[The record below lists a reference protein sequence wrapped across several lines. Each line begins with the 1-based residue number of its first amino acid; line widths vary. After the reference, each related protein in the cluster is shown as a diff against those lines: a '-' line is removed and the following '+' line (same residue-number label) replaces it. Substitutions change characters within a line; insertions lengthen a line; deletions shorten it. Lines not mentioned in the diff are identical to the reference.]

1 MVRVQSASHTSGKE
15 GLEFAVQ
22 TLHLASTPVA
32 STDPHP
38 SLGWVFEE
46 TEAQRG
52 QGAFLGPPG
61 PGRGQ
66 GQNLGYFS
74 PLRSAAF
81 LPMERIPPSLVPEG
95 SWGHE
100 WVTLENKAQPALGLS
115 LRRWESKL
123 ATRSA
128 RCVSLRLAR
137 GRPGLAAAPPPAS
150 PRPSGEM
157 QAEITLWAHSGP
169 DLTQPSE
176 LCSHTQWGPEA
187 CCFGAGSR
195 KCSQDKG
202 GRG

>member
-1 MVRVQSASHTSGKE
+1 MRKLRPREARGHSSDLRDQVGARVRTWATSPPSVLLLSCPWRESHLLWCPREAGATNGSLWK
-15 GLEFAVQ
+15 
-22 TLHLASTPVA
+22 TR
-32 STDPHP
+32 P
-38 SLGWVFEE
+38 SL
-46 TEAQRG
+46 RG
-52 QGAFLGPPG
+52 ADP
-61 PGRGQ
+61 
-66 GQNLGYFS
+66 
-74 PLRSAAF
+74 
-81 LPMERIPPSLVPEG
+81 
-95 SWGHE
+95 
-100 WVTLENKAQPALGLS
+100 LGLS